1 MSETDPFPRELF
13 GALVRRLPK
22 YARLAW
28 GLSRHPKVRG
38 KQRAALV
45 AAAAYVLSPID
56 LVPGFIPVAGQLD
69 DVAAVLLGL
78 SLAMRSLTPAE
89 RRAALESAG
98 LSDTDI
104 DEDLGSVRACYAWMA
119 RAGVRTG
126 RRAAVLVARAA
137 GRVARRLASEVSA
150 RRERSSEGDA
160 G

>member
-1 MSETDPFPRELF
+1 MSATDPFPRELF
-13 GALVRRLPK
+13 SALVRRLPK

-38 KQRAALV
+38 KRRAALI

-69 DVAAVLLGL
+69 DVAAVLIGL
-78 SLAMRSLTPAE
+78 SLAMRSLTPDE
-89 RRAALESAG
+89 RRTALDSAG

-104 DEDLGSVRACYAWMA
+104 EEDLRSVRACYAWMA
-119 RAGVRTG
+119 RAGLRTG
-126 RRAAVLVARAA
+126 RRAAGLVARGA
-137 GRVARRLASEVSA
+137 GRLARRVVSEVSA
-150 RRERSSEGDA
+150 RRERSAEADA

>member
-1 MSETDPFPRELF
+1 MSESDPFPRELF
-13 GALVRRLPK
+13 SALVRRLPK

-38 KQRAALV
+38 KRRAVLV

-56 LVPGFIPVAGQLD
+56 LVPSFIPVAGQLD
-69 DVAAVLLGL
+69 DVAAVLIGL

-104 DEDLGSVRACYAWMA
+104 GEDLRSVRACYSWMA
-119 RAGVRTG
+119 RAGFRTG
-126 RRAAVLVARAA
+126 RRAAGLVARAA
-137 GRVARRLASEVSA
+137 GRVARRVASEVSA
-150 RRERSSEGDA
+150 RRERSSEEDA
-160 G
+160 S

>member
-28 GLSRHPKVRG
+28 GLSRHPKVHG
-38 KQRAALV
+38 KRRAALI

-69 DVAAVLLGL
+69 DAAAVLIGL
-78 SLAMRSLTPAE
+78 SLAMRSLTPSE

-98 LSDTDI
+98 LTDTDI
-104 DEDLGSVRACYAWMA
+104 EEDLRSIRACYAWMA
-119 RAGVRTG
+119 RAGLRTG

-137 GRVARRLASEVSA
+137 GRVARRVASEVSA

>member
-1 MSETDPFPRELF
+1 MSAADPFPRELF

-38 KQRAALV
+38 KRRAALV

-69 DVAAVLLGL
+69 DAAAVLIGL
-78 SLAMRSLTPAE
+78 SLAMRSLSPAE
-89 RRAALESAG
+89 RRAALDSAG
-98 LSDTDI
+98 LSDTNI
-104 DEDLGSVRACYAWMA
+104 YEDLRSIRACYAWMA
-119 RAGVRTG
+119 RAGLRTA
-126 RRAAVLVARAA
+126 RRGAGLLARGA
-137 GRVARRLASEVSA
+137 GKVARRVVSEVSA
-150 RRERSSEGDA
+150 RRRGSEGDA

>member
-1 MSETDPFPRELF
+1 MSEADPFPRELF

-38 KQRAALV
+38 KRRAALI

-69 DVAAVLLGL
+69 DAAAVLIGL

-89 RRAALESAG
+89 RQAALASAG
-98 LSDTDI
+98 LSDADI
-104 DEDLGSVRACYAWMA
+104 EQDLRSIRACYAWMA
-119 RAGVRTG
+119 RAGLRVG
-126 RRAAVLVARAA
+126 RRGVSLVARAA
-137 GRVARRLASEVSA
+137 G
-150 RRERSSEGDA
+150 
-160 G
+160 